1 MKILV
6 VCQRYYPDNFQ
17 ITPICERLVLDGYDV
32 TVLTGLPNCVDG
44 YVPKEYKGKKHRNEK
59 LNGVKVIRCY
69 EIGRKKGPINLA
81 LDYISFYLSA
91 MIKVKTLDKDFD
103 IVFDYQLSP
112 ILMALPGCWYA
123 KKYKKPLFVY
133 CCDLWPE
140 SLKIYLKNERNPL
153 YKYIKRISKKV
164 YSSANLIAIQSKSF
178 LNYLQRVH
186 QIPESKIK
194 YVPTYGDDAYLN
206 MDLSTIDNNLLDFVF
221 LGNVAIAQD
230 LASVLEAFALACQK
244 SDKLRLHIVG
254 SGSYL
259 KQLKQKTLEYQLES
273 KVVFYGTQPY
283 SEMPKYYRLA
293 DACILSL
300 KSDNEIGL
308 TLPGKTQSYLAAGKP
323 IIGMINGSAQEV
335 IKESGCGICVNAG
348 DINAL
353 ANVMLTFPINPK
365 KAEIF
370 GMNGR
375 AFFQK
380 EFTKEKYMKS
390 IEMIFIQLFKEFL

>member
-6 VCQRYYPDNFQ
+6 VCQRYFPDNFQ
-17 ITPICERLVLDGYDV
+17 ITPICEQLVKDGYDV

-44 YVPKEYKGKKHRNEK
+44 YVPEEYKGKKHRNEV
-59 LNGVKVIRCY
+59 LNGVKIVRCY
-69 EIGRKKGPINLA
+69 ERGRKKGPVNLGI
-81 LDYISFYLSA
+81 DYISFYLSA
-91 MIKVKTLDKDFD
+91 MRKVKSLDKDFD
-103 IVFDYQLSP
+103 LVFDYQLSP

-123 KKYKKPLFVY
+123 KKYNKPLFIY

-140 SLKIYLKNERNPL
+140 SLKIYIKNENNPL
-153 YKYIKRISKKV
+153 YKFIRRISKKV
-164 YSSANLIAIQSKSF
+164 YSSANLIAIQSRSF
-178 LNYLQRVH
+178 LNYLIIVH
-186 QIPESKIK
+186 QIPESKII
-194 YVPTYGDDAYLN
+194 YIPTYGDDSYLN
-206 MDLSTIDNNLLDFVF
+206 MDLLTIDNNLVDFVF

-230 LASVLEAFALACQK
+230 LSSVLEAFRLACEK

-259 KQLKQKTLEYQLES
+259 KNLKQQTQEYKLES
-273 KVVFYGTQPY
+273 KVFFYGTQPY

-300 KSDNEIGL
+300 SADTEIGL

-335 IKESGCGICVNAG
+335 IKESNCGFCVNAG
-348 DINAL
+348 DIKAL
-353 ANVMLTFPINPK
+353 ANIMAEFPIDPK
-365 KAEIF
+365 QTEKYGI
-370 GMNGR
+370 NGR
-375 AFFQK
+375 AYFKK

-390 IEMIFIQLFKEFL
+390 IEDVMYKLLGAYK